1 MTGLDRQ
8 SEMETWGAK
17 LFENCGASHTGPRV
31 AVVFQNVHVCFVV
44 VVVVDPPAVFSQSR
58 SDQKSS
64 NRCRFHVF

>member
-1 MTGLDRQ
+1 MTGFDRQ

-31 AVVFQNVHVCFVV
+31 AVVSQNVPVCFV